1 MSAGAPLR
9 DIVVVELGHNVAAP
23 FAGEI
28 LGDLGATVI
37 KVEKLDGDDARK
49 WAPPYWHGHSAL
61 FQSLNRNKLSVVVD
75 LRDAADRG
83 RLERL
88 ILERADV
95 VIQNLRPGTA
105 AELGLDAATLRR
117 KKPRLVY
124 CTIGAF
130 GSKGP
135 LKDKPGYDPLLQAFG
150 GFMSVTGEP
159 GRPPVRAGSSIMDI
173 GAGMWSV
180 IGILGA
186 LMGRAAT
193 GEGATIET
201 SLYETALAWM
211 CYHVANYQASGEVPT
226 PQGSGAAMIV
236 PYRGYET
243 RDGFVMI
250 GAGSDKL
257 FQLLSRALGQPGWAE
272 DPRFLHNPDRVRHKD
287 VLNGLIQDIARTKTT
302 AELVAALEAAGVPC
316 APLQRIDQ
324 VVAHPQTAALGMLQ
338 PSPDGSISLLGLP
351 LSFDGERP
359 QFRRMPPT
367 LGQHTEEVLG
377 PYGPPRARKE
387 QAR

>member
-1 MSAGAPLR
+1 MTAEAPLR

-23 FAGEI
+23 FAGEV

-37 KVEKLDGDDARK
+37 KVEKRDGDDARK

-105 AELGLDAATLRR
+105 AELGLDAATLRK

-130 GSKGP
+130 GAKGP

-159 GRPPVRAGSSIMDI
+159 GRPPVRAGSSILDI
-173 GAGMWSV
+173 GSGMWSV

-186 LMGRAAT
+186 LMGRNAT
-193 GEGATIET
+193 GEGGTIET
-201 SLYETALAWM
+201 SLYETALSWM
-211 CYHVANYQASGEVPT
+211 CYHIANYQASGEVPR

-243 RDGFVMI
+243 SDGFIMI

-257 FQLLSRALGQPGWAE
+257 FQLLARALDQPGWIE
-272 DPRFLHNPDRVRHKD
+272 DPRFHHNPDRVKHKD
-287 VLNGLIQDIARTKTT
+287 LLNGLIQEIALTRTT
-302 AELVAALEAAGVPC
+302 ADLTATLEAAGVPC
-316 APLQRIDQ
+316 APLQTIDQ

-338 PSPDGSISLLGLP
+338 PSPDGTIKLLGIP

-359 QFRRMPPT
+359 AFRRMPPT
-367 LGQHTEEVLG
+367 IGQHTEEVLG
-377 PYGPPRARKE
+377 PYGAPPRKDPAR
-387 QAR
+387 